1 MPQRNAVT
9 GRSQEPRKRFA
20 QELRRLREEKG
31 ETLQQLADQLGWDA
45 STFGKLES
53 GRNLG
58 SPEIVEALDQHY
70 GTTPLLMALWELAI
84 LDMKQFKAEFRP
96 YMVWEAKAVSMWHY
110 GAENLHGLLQTPAYA
125 REFLAAGGMTGDELA
140 SQVDARMS
148 RRDLLVGEDAPTFR
162 SILSEVSLRTPLAD
176 LDEWCIQLQQLL
188 DLSELSNVTIQ
199 VLPASVGL
207 HALTNTDTM
216 FLQDASAQTVA
227 WVETGYDGEL
237 FEETD
242 DVRRLQLRYD
252 RVRDLALSPDE
263 SREFIRRLL
272 EEARCAKST

>member
-31 ETLQQLADQLGWDA
+31 ETLQQLAEQLGWDA
-45 STFGKLES
+45 STLGKLES

-58 SPEIVEALDQHY
+58 GPEIVEALDQHY

-84 LDMKQFKAEFRP
+84 RDMRQFKAEFRP
-96 YMVWEAKAVSMWHY
+96 YMAWEAKAVRMWHY
-110 GAENLHGLLQTPAYA
+110 AAASLPGVLQTEAYA
-125 REFLAAGGMTGDELA
+125 REFLAAGGMKGEELTT
-140 SQVDARMS
+140 QVDARMS
-148 RRDLLVGEDAPTFR
+148 RRDLLTGDDAPTFR
-162 SILSEVSLRTPLAD
+162 SIISEFVLRTPLKDPA
-176 LDEWCIQLQQLL
+176 EWREQLQDLL
-188 DLSELSNVTIQ
+188 DMSELDNVTIQ

-216 FLQDASAQTVA
+216 FLQDDTNQTVA

-237 FEETD
+237 FEETE

-272 EEARCAKST
+272 EEVPCEPST